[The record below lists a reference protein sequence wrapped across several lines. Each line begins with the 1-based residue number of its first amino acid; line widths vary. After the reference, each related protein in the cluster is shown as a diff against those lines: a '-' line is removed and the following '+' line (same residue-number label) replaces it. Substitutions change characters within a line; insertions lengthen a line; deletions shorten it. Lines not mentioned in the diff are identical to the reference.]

1 MMQNRYLNTS
11 VPGLLRDTKTG
22 MIINNNDAELNQ
34 YMNERNRVLQQEVIN
49 KKVNELTDTVSEI
62 KEMLK
67 ILMRNKNGN

>member
-1 MMQNRYLNTS
+1 MQNRYLNTS